1 MRTQSMDTRP
11 EAEQFQIALLRKT
24 PLIKRFR
31 RTADILDAVIPLLQI
46 FEQMDIISY
55 IQGEIAI
62 AVYGMQ
68 RGVTHIE
75 LVADVQMKHVI
86 SLAAKLETIY
96 SFDIGEIRTAVN
108 RRATFSG
115 VHRDALIKLTVFL
128 TKGHPFDQEVLRR
141 VQTHVLVESKPPF
154 YLASPEDIILRQL
167 EAYRKSSG
175 RDGNGWTALLGILK
189 MQGTPL
195 DLTYLQP
202 WTHVIDL
209 PYQQQWTSPLDFT
222 YLQQWATTLEVA
234 DLLEKAL
241 IDAGIKG
248 E

>member
-141 VQTHVLVESKPPF
+141 VQTHVLVESKPP
-154 YLASPEDIILRQL
+154 
-167 EAYRKSSG
+167 
-175 RDGNGWTALLGILK
+175 
-189 MQGTPL
+189 
-195 DLTYLQP
+195 LTYLQP